1 MGGILLADEAEGNN
15 PPQPKQI
22 QATVMFQD
30 QNYTFMRN
38 KEGITQQDIFDMPL
52 HLVLIALG
60 MLDARN
66 YVPKIGLQNY
76 QKTMRNLKKHFDRQ
90 YKAQLEAAAKMDR
103 EAKK

>member
-1 MGGILLADEAEGNN
+1 MSDILVADAAEGNQ

-30 QNYTFMRN
+30 ANYTFMRN
-38 KEGITQQDIFDMPL
+38 KEGVTQQDIFDMPI
-52 HLVLIALG
+52 HLVLIAMG

-66 YVPKIGLQNY
+66 YVPKIGVQNY
-76 QKTMRNLKKHFDRQ
+76 QKTLRKLKKQFDRQ
-90 YKAQLEAAAKMDR
+90 YKAQVAAAAEMGR